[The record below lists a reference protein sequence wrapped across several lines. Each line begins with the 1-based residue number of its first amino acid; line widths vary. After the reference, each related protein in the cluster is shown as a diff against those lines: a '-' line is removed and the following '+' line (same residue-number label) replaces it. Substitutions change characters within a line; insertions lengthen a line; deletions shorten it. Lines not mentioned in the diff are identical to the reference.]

1 MKSINHIVKILG
13 AGMILLCFSACLKDS
28 PQSTNFN
35 TVKPV
40 IEQLPAPNLL
50 FAGATSGANTY
61 CYYKEIRVDSTYTWT
76 DSLPIDVGGPLISA
90 DVVVTLGID
99 TANFNAFN
107 GNNGGGFTIL
117 PSADYSYVNGNTV
130 TIKGGTGT
138 AACYIK
144 FNTKAIDW
152 TKTYILPI
160 AITNASGQTIS
171 GDYGTIMYYIV
182 PGNQYMGLY
191 LSQGYRTFMKNSYS
205 INDLKPM
212 QDLSAIWTVQGGYP
226 TAGNQPSQGPQAFD
240 PNQVVT
246 NCADV
251 AIYQGIGVQ
260 MDLTVN
266 PDNSVVV
273 SNDNLYGFGK
283 LNTYLLDPGTSSYNP
298 TTHTFTLSY
307 GFIDPY
313 SGDTNVVYEVM
324 TRLK

>member
-1 MKSINHIVKILG
+1 MSKMMG
-13 AGMILLCFSACLKDS
+13 AGIILLSLSACLKDS
-28 PQSTNFN
+28 PRTTNFN
-35 TVKPV
+35 IVQPV

-50 FAGATSGANTY
+50 FSGATSGANTY
-61 CYYKEIRVDSTYTWT
+61 CYYKELRVDSSYSWT
-76 DSLPIDVGGPLISA
+76 DSLPIDVGGPLIGSN
-90 DVVVTLGID
+90 VVVTFGID

-107 GNNGGGFTIL
+107 NNNGGGFTVL
-117 PSADYSYVNGNTV
+117 PSADYTYVNGNTV
-130 TIKGGTGT
+130 TIPANTGT

-144 FNTKAIDW
+144 FNTKTIDW
-152 TKTYILPI
+152 TKSYILPI

-171 GDYGTIMYYIV
+171 GNYGTIMYYIV

-191 LSQGYRTFMKNSYS
+191 LSQGYRTFEKNTYT
-205 INDLKPM
+205 INDLKPL
-212 QDLSAIWTVQGGYP
+212 QDLSAIWVVQGGYP
-226 TAGNQPSQGPQAFD
+226 TAGNQPGAGPQAFD
-240 PNQVVT
+240 PSQVVT

-251 AIYQGIGVQ
+251 AIYQGIGEQ

-266 PDNSVVV
+266 PDNSVTV

-283 LNTYLLDPGTSSYNP
+283 QTYALNPGTSNYNP

-313 SGDTNVVYEVM
+313 SGDTNVVSEVM